1 MSDMSST
8 DAFATA
14 PASASKTA
22 ILAAFDTLSTALDT
36 AVTATHLDDA
46 GRIQCKAELIDWLEG
61 LGPNMNA

>member
-1 MSDMSST
+1 MADMSST

-14 PASASKTA
+14 PASADKTA

-36 AVTATHLDDA
+36 ANTNGTLDAA
-46 GRIQCKAELIDWLEG
+46 GLVQCKKELIDWLED